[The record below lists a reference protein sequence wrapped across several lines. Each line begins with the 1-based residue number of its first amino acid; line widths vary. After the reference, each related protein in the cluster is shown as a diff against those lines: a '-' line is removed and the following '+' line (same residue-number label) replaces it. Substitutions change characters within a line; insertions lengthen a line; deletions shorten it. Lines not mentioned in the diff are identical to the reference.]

1 MVKGLPEE
9 GPEGTVSLQEVLE
22 EAVTQGNREV
32 DREFALVKLSLL
44 QHMVSLKQALDN
56 DRN

>member
-1 MVKGLPEE
+1 VVKGLPEE